1 MPGFDSTRR
10 ATLLGTAL
18 IVAAFARLSA
28 ADTLPGP
35 HSLAEAIKMEQDDGL
50 PRTAFYA
57 TPPLS
62 DSKPR
67 ALLRQEPF
75 AGYAIPTGAKAVRI
89 LYHSSSST
97 GADVVTS
104 AVVLIP
110 AGQAPAGGWP
120 VIAWSHGTS
129 GVARM
134 CAPSLQKDME
144 YGEEGL
150 MPMVRAG
157 FAVVATDYHGLG
169 TDGPHEYVNKIAQAR
184 DVIYSVPAARAAVPS
199 LGRRWVVIGHSQG
212 GLAAWSVAE
221 MESRQRDPDFLGA
234 ISVAGAGSLKE
245 ILTEMGDPGGMAFYL
260 TYMAFAIHVLEP
272 SFRPKDMLEGAALK
286 RFPDVTT
293 KGCWNYAYASF
304 LNVPRGPIVVP
315 GWDKTAGAQR
325 FFKADELG
333 SAPVSVPLLVI
344 AGEGDTT
351 VPIAS
356 VRAVV
361 QKACANDI
369 QLVFRSYPG
378 LDHDPTMEKSTP
390 DQLAW
395 ARDRFAGKPSAT
407 TCVRQKI
414 APTMHRDG
422 TGTN

>member
-10 ATLLGTAL
+10 AALLGSAL
-18 IVAAFARLSA
+18 IAAAFARPSP
-28 ADTLPGP
+28 ADTPPGP
-35 HSLAEAIKMEQDDGL
+35 HSLAEAIKMEQDDAL

-57 TPPLS
+57 TPALS
-62 DSKPR
+62 DSKPG
-67 ALLRQEPF
+67 ALLRQQPF
-75 AGYAIPTGAKAVRI
+75 AGYAVPTGAKAVRI

-97 GADVVTS
+97 GADVATS

-199 LGRRWVVIGHSQG
+199 LGRRWVAIGHSQG

-221 MESRQRDPDFLGA
+221 MEATLHDPDYLGA
-234 ISVAGAGSLKE
+234 VSVAGAADLKAVLTGMGNPGS
-245 ILTEMGDPGGMAFYL
+245 DAAFYL
-260 TYMAFAIHVLEP
+260 TYMAYAIHVQSP
-272 SFRPKDMLEGAALK
+272 DFKASDMLQGGTLARYEKA
-286 RFPDVTT
+286 TT
-293 KGCWNYAYASF
+293 KGCWNYSYASF
-304 LNVPRGPIVVP
+304 LDLPPGKVVKP
-315 GWDKTAGAQR
+315 GWDQTAAAKK
-325 FFKADELG
+325 FFETDELG
-333 SAPVSVPLLVI
+333 VAPIGGPMLVI
-344 AGEGDTT
+344 AGEGDQT

-356 VRAVV
+356 VRATV
-361 QKACANDI
+361 QKACRNGIA
-369 QLVFRSYPG
+369 LRFRSYPG
-378 LDHDPTMEKSTP
+378 LDHDPTMDQSTP
-390 DQLAW
+390 DQLTW
-395 ARDRFAGKPSAT
+395 VKDRFADKPS
-407 TCVRQKI
+407 
-414 APTMHRDG
+414 
-422 TGTN
+422 TGNCAELKP

>member
-62 DSKPR
+62 DSKPG

-97 GADVVTS
+97 GADVATS

-221 MESRQRDPDFLGA
+221 MEATLHDPDYLGA
-234 ISVAGAGSLKE
+234 VSVAGAADLKAV
-245 ILTEMGDPGGMAFYL
+245 LTGMGDPGSDAGFYL
-260 TYMAFAIHVLEP
+260 TYMAYAIHVQSP
-272 SFRPKDMLEGAALK
+272 DFKASDMLQGGTLARYENA
-286 RFPDVTT
+286 TT

-304 LNVPRGPIVVP
+304 LDLPPGKVVKP
-315 GWDKTAGAQR
+315 GWDKTAAAQK
-325 FFKADELG
+325 FFQTDELG
-333 SAPVSVPLLVI
+333 VAPIGGPMLVI
-344 AGEGDTT
+344 AGEGDQT

-356 VRAVV
+356 VRATV
-361 QKACANDI
+361 QKACRNGIA
-369 QLVFRSYPG
+369 LRFRSYPG
-378 LDHDPTMEKSTP
+378 LDHDPTMDQSTP

-395 ARDRFAGKPSAT
+395 VKDRFAGKPSAGD
-407 TCVRQKI
+407 CAELK
-414 APTMHRDG
+414 P
-422 TGTN
+422 